1 MTHDE
6 IRQALPAFAL
16 GALDPAEHAEVAAHV
31 ATCDACAAEL
41 AVEERVA
48 ANIGLDATPV
58 TPPAALRARVLAR
71 VASEPRPAAIVTP
84 PPAARPAVV
93 TVHDRPASRWSGGL
107 LMAASVLLA
116 AGASLYAWSLRT
128 ELVSLRE
135 TIATATEQAARMR
148 QELATMRRDYV
159 TLRRAM
165 DVMKAPDL
173 LRVDLK
179 GQPQAPDA
187 TGRAFWSQTVGL
199 VFTAEHLPALPAG
212 KVYQLW
218 TITGTTPTG
227 AGIFTPDATGG
238 ASVNAA
244 VPSGAARPDAFGVT
258 IEPAGGSPT
267 PTTPIVLV
275 GAAAR

>member
-16 GALDPAEHAEVAAHV
+16 GALDPPEQAEVAAHV

-71 VASEPRPAAIVTP
+71 VASEPRPIVAVTP
-84 PPAARPAVV
+84 PAV
-93 TVHDRPASRWSGGL
+93 TRIDHPSSRWYGGW

-116 AGASLYAWSLRT
+116 VGASFYAYSMRA

-135 TIATATEQAARMR
+135 TIAAATDQATRMR

-187 TGRAFWSQTVGL
+187 TGRAFWSHAVGL

-218 TITGTTPTG
+218 TITGTTATG
-227 AGIFTPDATGG
+227 AGVFTLDATGG
-238 ASVNAA
+238 ASVNAP
-244 VPSGAARPDAFGVT
+244 VPAGAARPDAFGVT
-258 IEPAGGSPT
+258 IEPAGGSAT
-267 PTTPIVLV
+267 PSMPIVLL
-275 GAAAR
+275 GAANK